1 MLCKIKLPY
10 RWTSFITC
18 IAWIKFLDIGN
29 SKLRNWVIQDGR
41 LAQFASCWKGELR
54 CKLLHL
60 WSKTLDNDCPNGHI
74 TTKYTLFILYYS
86 WLQSIMM
93 LACQTQVKGFVSDN
107 RGYWWHYR
115 SHSNRAWQKGIVFT
129 PTNQQYMEIVIIM
142 IVIYISLLLIISEHN
157 GDCNC
162 NSNICVMHIGY
173 RWTTVLGIFLNIFA
187 LWSWSNIVLMLYKFF
202 VPTEI

>member
-1 MLCKIKLPY
+1 MLDKCWPTVFDVDPALNQHWLNISCLLGMHAMQNQTAISLNKFYYLHYLNQVSGY
-10 RWTSFITC
+10 R
-18 IAWIKFLDIGN
+18 KF
-29 SKLRNWVIQDGR
+29 KLRNWVIQDGR

-60 WSKTLDNDCPNGHI
+60 WSKTLNNDCPNGHI
-74 TTKYTLFILYYS
+74 TTKYTIFILYYS

-115 SHSNRAWQKGIVFT
+115 SHSNRAWLKGIVFT

-142 IVIYISLLLIISEHN
+142 IVILSLSCL
-157 GDCNC
+157 
-162 NSNICVMHIGY
+162 
-173 RWTTVLGIFLNIFA
+173 
-187 LWSWSNIVLMLYKFF
+187 
-202 VPTEI
+202 